1 MFGDDTGCDAIPA
14 HLDEMEPGPV
24 LAAFLTATDVA
35 RLSGYDR
42 IVVLRAHSRMASH
55 YQAQI
60 YADMAS
66 VVEYMEQVEGDDPL
80 WAAESAAAEIRVA
93 LTLTRRA
100 ADAEVGFALEMQQ
113 RLPRVFDM
121 LTRGDIDVRRAKTM
135 LHSTG
140 HLSEDTA
147 RTVIDRVIEQA
158 PGLTTG
164 QLAARIRRLCIE
176 TDPDEAQQRY
186 EDAVGERRVVVEANP
201 SGTAN
206 LSGLDLAPYRVAAVS
221 ARINHLARSL
231 NTTSEPRSIDQLR
244 ADVYLDLLMGT
255 NHTANTTTARGGVVE
270 LRVDLTTLTELSE
283 NPGELAGYGPVIA
296 DIARQVTDE
305 QANAE
310 WRFTV
315 TDPATGQPVAN
326 SITRRRPT
334 VTQRRHVETR
344 NPTCVFPGCRMPA
357 TGCDL
362 DHRIP
367 WAHGGQTTV
376 GNLGPLCRHDH
387 VIKTLAHWTHQGL
400 PDGTHLWTSRLGHT
414 YTTSAKPP

>member
-1 MFGDDTGCDAIPA
+1 MFGSVERMFGNDIGCDGIPA
-14 HLDEMEPGPV
+14 SLDEMEPGPV
-24 LAAFLTATDVA
+24 LAAFLAATDVA

-42 IVVLRAHSRMASH
+42 IAVLRAHSRMASH

-66 VVEYMEQVEGDDPL
+66 VVEYMEDIEGDDPL

-147 RTVIDRVIEQA
+147 RTVIGRVIEQA

-176 TDPDEAQQRY
+176 ADPEEAQQRY
-186 EDAVGERRVVVEANP
+186 EDAVGERRIVVEANP

-244 ADVYLDLLMGT
+244 ADVFLDLLMGT

-296 DIARQVTDE
+296 DIAR
-305 QANAE
+305 
-310 WRFTV
+310 R
-315 TDPATGQPVAN
+315 
-326 SITRRRPT
+326 
-334 VTQRRHVETR
+334 
-344 NPTCVFPGCRMPA
+344 
-357 TGCDL
+357 
-362 DHRIP
+362 
-367 WAHGGQTTV
+367 
-376 GNLGPLCRHDH
+376 
-387 VIKTLAHWTHQGL
+387 
-400 PDGTHLWTSRLGHT
+400 
-414 YTTSAKPP
+414 